1 MRSPGRYQMPSK
13 ESEKKTQESRDL
25 WGGVFAL
32 LFGIALAVGGYIGAT
47 LMIEANKVQNWV
59 TLPPELAWPP
69 TAPFLALKLAV
80 GLVAMLIGGALFTVL
95 YGLAYPVRPGALDA
109 APTRLRMPKERR

>member
-1 MRSPGRYQMPSK
+1 MRSPGRYQLSSK
-13 ESEKKTQESRDL
+13 EAERKTQESKDL

-32 LFGIALAVGGYIGAT
+32 LVGIALAVGGYIGAN

-59 TLPPELAWPP
+59 SLPPELAWPP
-69 TAPFLALKLAV
+69 AAPFLAFKLAV

-95 YGLAYPVRPGALDA
+95 YGLASPVRPGEHDA
-109 APTRLRMPKERR
+109 PATRLRMPKERR